1 MNRRKAL
8 AGLAAIVGGSIAANY
23 VYRNSKNERIN
34 SLRDEKLLIG
44 ELAETIIPRTDTP
57 GAKDVNAAETI
68 ILLLEDCADR
78 KTQNNFIR
86 GLEKIKSQSESSYYK
101 SFFNCTLKEKELL
114 LVMIENEEK
123 PFNGFVGKIKN
134 KFFGESFIFTLKEY
148 TSNAYCSSMKGAQE
162 GLQYVM
168 IPGKRIACVSREKNG
183 KSWATQ

>member
-8 AGLAAIVGGSIAANY
+8 AGIVAIVGGSVAVNY

-34 SLRDEKLLIG
+34 SLHDEKLLIG

-57 GAKDVNAAETI
+57 GAKDVNAADTI

-86 GLEKIKSQSESSYYK
+86 GLEKVKSCSKSLYNK
-101 SFFNCTLKEKELL
+101 SFFNCSQKERELL
-114 LVMIENEEK
+114 LVMIESEEK
-123 PFNGFVGKIKN
+123 PLNGFMGKIKN
-134 KFFGESFIFTLKEY
+134 KFFGESFITTLKEY
-148 TSNAYCSSMKGAQE
+148 SANAYCTSMKGASE
-162 GLQYVM
+162 GLQYIM
-168 IPGKRIACVSREKNG
+168 IPGKRIACITREKNG